1 MNLQARRSVNTES
14 TRNSHVKIKFS
25 NPFAQYQREVGVIVF
40 ASFFVAVG
48 FGIISPTLPLFARSF
63 GVTNAQVGAILAAFA
78 FARFATGLISGKL
91 VDHFGE
97 RWVYSFGIGFVSITS
112 FAAGFAQSYEQLLIF
127 RAVGGF
133 GSSMFSVAAGSILMR
148 AVDDD
153 HRARVQSLYNGSFLV
168 GMMAGPVV
176 GGALSGFSLRAP
188 LIIYGFLLIG
198 ASASGAILLRN
209 STLAAKPTV
218 QQERAT
224 ITLKSA
230 LAMKPYRS
238 ALIISFITSWV
249 LFGMSRSILP
259 LFMVEEIKVSPS
271 YMGLGFTITTIINGA
286 FMLRAGKLSDSNGRR
301 YSAVIGTSLVTL
313 FILAIAFTTQPWMF
327 LAASVIVGFGGA
339 FLSTTPSAIVGD
351 VLEGKGGQVIGLFQM
366 AGDAGAMVAPIIL
379 GAIADGY
386 GYRPAFIAS
395 AVLMLV
401 AVLVSTKLPE
411 TRSSHLGQSS
421 NN

>member
-1 MNLQARRSVNTES
+1 MKN
-14 TRNSHVKIKFS
+14 KFS
-25 NPFAQYQREVGVIVF
+25 NPLVDFPREVGVLVF

-63 GVTNAQVGAILAAFA
+63 GVSHAQVGAIISAFA
-78 FARFATGLISGKL
+78 FARFATGLVSGKL
-91 VDHFGE
+91 VDKFGE
-97 RWVYSFGIGFVSITS
+97 RLVYSFGIGFVSLTS
-112 FAAGFAQSYEQLLIF
+112 FAAGFAQNYEQLLVF

-133 GSSMFSVAAGSILMR
+133 GSSMFSVAAGSILIR
-148 AVDDD
+148 AVDDN
-153 HRARVQSLYNGSFLV
+153 HRARAQSLYNGTFLV

-188 LIIYGFLLIG
+188 LIIYGFLLII
-198 ASASGAILLRN
+198 SSSSGAFLLRN
-209 STLAAKPTV
+209 SALAAKPTAKL
-218 QQERAT
+218 ERET
-224 ITLKSA
+224 ITLRSA
-230 LAMKPYRS
+230 LALKPYRI
-238 ALIISFITSWV
+238 ALFISFCSAWV

-271 YMGLGFTITTIINGA
+271 FMGLGFTITTIVNGA
-286 FMLRAGKLSDSNGRR
+286 LLLKAGKLSDLNGRR
-301 YSAVIGTSLVTL
+301 YSAVIGTSFLTL

-366 AGDAGAMVAPIIL
+366 SGDAGAMIAPVVL

-386 GYRPAFIAS
+386 GFRPAFLVS
-395 AVLMLV
+395 AILMVMAV
-401 AVLVSTKLPE
+401 AVSTKLPE
-411 TRSSHLGQSS
+411 TRSSHLGQSR
-421 NN
+421 

>member
-1 MNLQARRSVNTES
+1 MRNLKS
-14 TRNSHVKIKFS
+14 KFN
-25 NPFAQYQREVGVIVF
+25 NPFAEFPREVGVLVF

-63 GVTNAQVGAILAAFA
+63 GVNHAQVGAILAAFA

-97 RWVYSFGIGFVSITS
+97 RLVYSFGIGFVSITS

-133 GSSMFSVAAGSILMR
+133 GSSMFSVAAGSILLR

-153 HRARVQSLYNGSFLV
+153 HRARAQSLYNGSFLV

-188 LIIYGFLLIG
+188 MIIYGFLLIG
-198 ASASGAILLRN
+198 ASASGAFLLRN
-209 STLAAKPTV
+209 STLAAKPTAT
-218 QQERAT
+218 QERNT
-224 ITLKSA
+224 ITLRSA
-230 LAMKPYRS
+230 LALKPYRS

-271 YMGLGFTITTIINGA
+271 YMGLGFTISTVINGI
-286 FMLRAGKLSDSNGRR
+286 FLMKAGKLSDINGRR
-301 YSAVIGTSLVTL
+301 YSAVIGTSFLTL
-313 FILAIAFTTQPWMF
+313 FILALALTTEPWMF

-366 AGDAGAMVAPIIL
+366 AGDAGAMVAPLIL

-386 GYRPAFIAS
+386 GYRPAFLVTA
-395 AVLMLV
+395 ALMLV
-401 AVLVSTKLPE
+401 AVAVSIKLPE

-421 NN
+421 K